1 MASRQKP
8 DQMPFL
14 DHLEEL
20 RFRLFW
26 MFGALLGGVV
36 VSFWAVLKFN
46 LLLLLQRPILPYLK
60 GAPLVVTNPGD
71 GFGVLIS
78 TSLIFGVVLAL
89 PVLVYHI
96 WAFLSPGLYAH
107 EKRLMVPVAL
117 GATVLFLAG
126 VSLSFFV
133 VLPLTLRFLMEVTA
147 DAFQPMITAAG
158 YFNFAITMSLAFGL
172 VFELPI
178 VIVALTALGLVT
190 PQMLVRFR
198 RFAFVGCLLVAAF
211 VTPGSDILSLCAM
224 AVPLYFLYELS
235 LVLSYFVYRRKQ
247 RRLAAEAAEQTIGV
261 PA

>member
-1 MASRQKP
+1 MAKKQQP

-26 MFGALLGGVV
+26 IVGALLLGVV
-36 VSFWAVLKFN
+36 VSFWAVLKFK
-46 LLLLLQRPILPYLK
+46 LILLLQQPILPYL
-60 GAPLVVTNPGD
+60 GGDRLVVTNPGD

-78 TSLIFGVVLAL
+78 TSLIFGVILAL
-89 PVLVYHI
+89 PVVVYHV
-96 WAFLSPGLYAH
+96 WAFLSPGLYSH
-107 EKRLMVPVAL
+107 EKRLMVPVLL
-117 GATVLFLAG
+117 GATLLFLGG
-126 VSLSFFV
+126 VSLSWFV

-158 YFNFAITMSLAFGL
+158 YFSFAITMSLAFGL

-190 PQMLVRFR
+190 PQMLVRVR
-198 RFAFVGCLLVAAF
+198 RFAVVGCLLVSAF

-235 LVLSYFVYRRKQ
+235 LVLSFLVHRRQ
-247 RRLAAEAAEQTIGV
+247 LRRRAAEAAENTIGV

>member
-1 MASRQKP
+1 MAPTQQP

-26 MFGALLGGVV
+26 MLGALVVGVF

-46 LLLLLQRPILPYLK
+46 VILVLQRPILPYL
-60 GAPLVVTNPGD
+60 GGERLIVTNPGD
-71 GFGVLIS
+71 GFSVLIS
-78 TSLIFGVVLAL
+78 TTLIFAVVLAL
-89 PVLVYHI
+89 PVIVYHV

-107 EKRLMVPVAL
+107 EKRLMIPVLA

-126 VSLSFFV
+126 VCLSFFV

-147 DAFQPMITAAG
+147 DAFSPMITASG
-158 YFNFAITMSLAFGL
+158 YFGFAISMSLAFGL

-178 VIVALTALGLVT
+178 VIVALTALGIVT
-190 PQMLVRFR
+190 PQMLVRVR
-198 RFAFVGCLLVAAF
+198 RFAFVGCLVVSAF

-235 LVLSYFVYRRKQ
+235 LVLSFLVHRRQ
-247 RRLAAEAAEQTIGV
+247 LRRRAAEAAEQTIGV

>member
-1 MASRQKP
+1 MARQQP

-26 MFGALLGGVV
+26 IVGALLLAVI
-36 VSFWAVLKFN
+36 VSFWLVLKFN
-46 LLLLLQRPILPYLK
+46 LLLLLQRPILPYLD

-78 TSLIFGVVLAL
+78 TSLILGVVLAL
-89 PVLVYHI
+89 PVVLYHT

-107 EKRLMVPVAL
+107 EKRLVIPVLLGGTALFIAGVAL
-117 GATVLFLAG
+117 
-126 VSLSFFV
+126 SFVV
-133 VLPLTLRFLMEVTA
+133 VLPLTLKFLMEVTA

-158 YFNFAITMSLAFGL
+158 YFNFAITMSLAFGA

-178 VIVALTALGLVT
+178 LIVALTARGIGT
-190 PQMLVRFR
+190 PAMLVKFR
-198 RFAFVGCLLVAAF
+198 RFAFIGCLVTSAF
-211 VTPGSDILSLCAM
+211 ITPGSDVLSLCAM
-224 AVPLYFLYELS
+224 AVPLYLLYELS
-235 LVLSYFVYRRKQ
+235 VVLSHLVYRRKE
-247 RRLAAEAAEQTIGV
+247 RRRAAESAERTIGV

>member
-1 MASRQKP
+1 MASKQQP

-26 MFGALLGGVV
+26 VLGALLLGVI

-46 LLLLLQRPILPYLK
+46 LILLLQRPILPYLS
-60 GAPLVVTNPGD
+60 GERLVVTNPGD

-89 PVLVYHI
+89 PVIAYHV

-107 EKRLMVPVAL
+107 EKKLVIPVLL
-117 GATVLFLAG
+117 GATLLFIGG

-133 VLPLTLRFLMEVTA
+133 VLPLTLRFLMQVTA

-178 VIVALTALGLVT
+178 VVVAITALGLVT
-190 PQMLVRFR
+190 PQMLVSFR
-198 RFAFVGCLLVAAF
+198 RYAFVGCLVVAAF

-235 LVLSYFVYRRKQ
+235 VVLSFFVYRRQ
-247 RRLAAEAAEQTIGV
+247 VRRRAAAAAEHSIGV

>member
-1 MASRQKP
+1 MARQQP

-26 MFGALLGGVV
+26 MIGALLIGVML
-36 VSFWAVLKFN
+36 SFWLVLKFN
-46 LLLLLQRPILPYLK
+46 LLLVLQRPILPYLN

-89 PVLVYHI
+89 PVVLYHV
-96 WAFLSPGLYAH
+96 WGFLSPGLYAH
-107 EKRLMVPVAL
+107 EKRLIVPVL
-117 GATVLFLAG
+117 IGGTLLFIAG

-133 VLPLTLRFLMEVTA
+133 VLPLTLKFLMQVTA
-147 DAFQPMITAAG
+147 EAFQPMITAAG
-158 YFNFAITMSLAFGL
+158 YFNFAITMSLAFGA

-178 VIVALTALGLVT
+178 LIVALTALGIVT
-190 PQMLVRFR
+190 PAMLIKFR
-198 RFAFVGCLLVAAF
+198 RFAVVGCLLTAAF
-211 VTPGSDILSLCAM
+211 ITPGSDVLSLCAM
-224 AVPLYFLYELS
+224 AVPLYLLYELS
-235 LVLSYFVYRRKQ
+235 VVLSLVVYRRQQ
-247 RRLAAEAAEQTIGV
+247 RRRAADAAENTIGV

>member
-1 MASRQKP
+1 MAPKSQP

-26 MFGALLGGVV
+26 VFGALLVGVM
-36 VSFWAVLKFN
+36 VSFWAVLKFD
-46 LLLLLQRPILPYLK
+46 LILLLQRPILPYLN
-60 GAPLVVTNPGD
+60 GERLVITNPGD

-89 PVLVYHI
+89 PVIVYHL
-96 WAFLSPGLYAH
+96 WAFLSPGLYSH
-107 EKRLMVPVAL
+107 EKRVMIPVLL
-117 GATVLFLAG
+117 GATLLFLSG
-126 VSLSFFV
+126 VMLSFV
-133 VLPLTLRFLMEVTA
+133 VVMPLTLKFLMEVTA

-158 YFNFAITMSLAFGL
+158 YFSFAITMSLAFGL

-178 VIVALTALGLVT
+178 VVVALTALGIVT
-190 PQMLVRFR
+190 PQMLVRVR
-198 RFAFVGCLLVAAF
+198 RFAFVGCLVVAAI

-224 AVPLYFLYELS
+224 AVPLYFLYEFS
-235 LVLSYFVYRRKQ
+235 VVLSHLIHRRQ
-247 RRLAAEAAEQTIGV
+247 LRRRAAAAAEEVAGV

>member
-1 MASRQKP
+1 MARQNP

-20 RFRLFW
+20 RMRLFW
-26 MFGALLGGVV
+26 VVGALFVGVV
-36 VSFWAVLKFN
+36 VSFWLVLKFN
-46 LLLLLQRPILPYLK
+46 LILMLQRPILPYLPP
-60 GAPLVVTNPGD
+60 GERLVVTNPGD

-78 TSLIFGVVLAL
+78 TSLIFGIVLAL
-89 PVLVYHI
+89 PVVLYHL

-107 EKRLMVPVAL
+107 EKKLVIPVLL
-117 GATVLFLAG
+117 GATVLFVAG

-158 YFNFAITMSLAFGL
+158 YFNFAITMSLAFGA

-178 VIVALTALGLVT
+178 LIVALTALNIVT
-190 PQMLVRFR
+190 PAMLVKFR
-198 RFAFVGCLLVAAF
+198 RFAFVGCLVTSAF
-211 VTPGSDILSLCAM
+211 ITPGSDVLSLCAM
-224 AVPLYFLYELS
+224 AVPLYLLYELS
-235 LVLSYFVYRRKQ
+235 VGLSFVIFRRKERQ
-247 RRLAAEAAEQTIGV
+247 RAADAAERTIGV

>member
-1 MASRQKP
+1 MARKQQP

-26 MFGALLGGVV
+26 MLGALFVGVI
-36 VSFWAVLKFN
+36 VSFWAVLKFD
-46 LLLLLQRPILPYLK
+46 LILLLQRPILPYLQ
-60 GAPLVVTNPGD
+60 GERLVITNPAD

-89 PVLVYHI
+89 PVIIYHI
-96 WAFLSPGLYAH
+96 WSFLAPGLYPH
-107 EKRLMVPVAL
+107 EKRLMVPVVV
-117 GATVLFLAG
+117 GAMLLFLGG
-126 VSLSFFV
+126 VALSVGV
-133 VLPLTLRFLMEVTA
+133 VLPLTLKFLMEVTA

-178 VIVALTALGLVT
+178 VIVALTALGIVT
-190 PQMLVRFR
+190 PRKLAQFR
-198 RFAFVGCLLVAAF
+198 RYAVVGCLVVSAL
-211 VTPGSDILSLCAM
+211 VTPGSDILSLSAM
-224 AVPLYFLYELS
+224 SVPLYFLYEVS
-235 LVLSYFVYRRKQ
+235 VVLSVLVHRRQ
-247 RRLAAEAAEQTIGV
+247 LRRRAAEAAEQSIGV

>member
-1 MASRQKP
+1 MAPRKQA

-26 MFGALLGGVV
+26 MVGALLAGVV
-36 VSFWAVLKFN
+36 VSFWAILEFN
-46 LLLLLQRPILPYLK
+46 LLLLLQRPILPYLN

-71 GFGVLIS
+71 GFGILIS
-78 TSLIFGVVLAL
+78 TSLISGVVLAL

-107 EKRLMVPVAL
+107 EKRLMIPVTL
-117 GATVLFLAG
+117 GATVLFLGG
-126 VSLSFFV
+126 VSLSAFV

-147 DAFQPMITAAG
+147 EAFQPMITASG
-158 YFNFAITMSLAFGL
+158 YFNFAITMSLAFGV

-190 PQMLVRFR
+190 PPMLVRFR
-198 RFAFVGCLLVAAF
+198 RFAVVGCLVVSAF
-211 VTPGSDILSLCAM
+211 VTPGADMLSLLAM
-224 AVPLYFLYELS
+224 AVPLYLLYELS
-235 LVLSYFVYRRKQ
+235 LVLSYLVYRRKQ

>member
-1 MASRQKP
+1 MAPRQQP

-26 MFGALLGGVV
+26 MLGALLVGVV

-46 LLLLLQRPILPYLK
+46 LILLLQRPIVPYLS
-60 GAPLVVTNPGD
+60 GERLVVTNPGD

-89 PVLVYHI
+89 PVIAYHV

-107 EKRLMVPVAL
+107 EKRLVIPVLL
-117 GATVLFLAG
+117 GATLLFLGG

-147 DAFQPMITAAG
+147 EAFQPMITAAG

-190 PQMLVRFR
+190 PPMLVKFR
-198 RFAFVGCLLVAAF
+198 RFAFVGCLVVAAF

-235 LVLSYFVYRRKQ
+235 LVLSFLVYRRQ
-247 RRLAAEAAEQTIGV
+247 LRRRAAQATEQSIGV

>member
-1 MASRQKP
+1 MAPKQQP

-26 MFGALLGGVV
+26 IIGALLLGVIV
-36 VSFWAVLKFN
+36 AFWAILKFD
-46 LLLLLQRPILPYLK
+46 LIVLLQQPIAPYLS
-60 GAPLVVTNPGD
+60 GERLVITNPGD
-71 GFGVLIS
+71 GFGVLIQ
-78 TSLIFGVVLAL
+78 TSLIFGIVLAL
-89 PVLVYHI
+89 PVIVYHV

-107 EKRLMVPVAL
+107 EKRMAIPVL
-117 GATVLFLAG
+117 FGATLLFLAG

-133 VLPLTLRFLMEVTA
+133 VLPLTLRFLMQVTA

-178 VIVALTALGLVT
+178 LIVALTALGIVT
-190 PQMLVRFR
+190 PQMLVKFR
-198 RFAFVGCLLVAAF
+198 RFAFVGCLVVAAF
-211 VTPGSDILSLCAM
+211 VTPGSDFLSLCAM

-235 LVLSYFVYRRKQ
+235 LVLSYIVHRRQ
-247 RRLAAEAAEQTIGV
+247 VRRRAADAAENTIGV